1 MSYAVA
7 SLIRRFRQEPLSTA
21 LIDAH
26 AGGGGSLGSAAL
38 SLADGLHV
46 VPEFPLLLK
55 RFYVCS
61 MSWNAWRAW
70 TAYLHRYRERSQT
83 SIAGATL
90 RSRFFRQLNE
100 KCDLSSFESEFDPE
114 VRDELAHEEKG
125 PDAPFSVLYWTLG
138 DQACSHGLRPESRA
152 DLCITP
158 SATTTVRSEP
168 SRLH

>member
-26 AGGGGSLGSAAL
+26 AGWGGSLGSAAL

-55 RFYVCS
+55 RVCVCL

-83 SIAGATL
+83 SIAGAAL

-114 VRDELAHEEKG
+114 VRDEPAQQKRVQTPRFRCCTGPLAIKL
-125 PDAPFSVLYWTLG
+125 APT
-138 DQACSHGLRPESRA
+138 ACGQNREQT
-152 DLCITP
+152 C
-158 SATTTVRSEP
+158 V
-168 SRLH
+168 